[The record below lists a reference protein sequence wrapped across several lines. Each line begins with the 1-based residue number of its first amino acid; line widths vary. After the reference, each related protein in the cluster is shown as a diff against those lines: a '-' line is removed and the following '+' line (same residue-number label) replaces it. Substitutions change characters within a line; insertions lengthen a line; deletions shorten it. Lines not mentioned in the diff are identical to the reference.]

1 MNYSNLLVENRDRI
15 LYITINRASKLNA
28 LNKVTLAELHDI
40 ITSTSHDE
48 QIGGIIITGAG
59 QKAFVAGA
67 DITEFGTPKTTHEP
81 TLRTVVQT
89 MEAGNKPVIAAISG
103 FCLGGGLEL
112 ALSCT
117 FRIAT
122 ARAKMGLPEIKLG
135 LIPGYGGTQRLPR
148 LIGEGRALDII
159 LSGRTVEATEAER
172 IGLVTR
178 LVDEGNPYRLG
189 TEFLAPYLKH
199 GLLALEMARQAISRG
214 VQTTLE
220 QGLKIERDLST
231 LIFQTADANEGMTA
245 FVEKRPAA
253 FKDK

>member
-1 MNYSNLLVENRDRI
+1 
-15 LYITINRASKLNA
+15 
-28 LNKVTLAELHDI
+28 
-40 ITSTSHDE
+40 
-48 QIGGIIITGAG
+48 
-59 QKAFVAGA
+59 
-67 DITEFGTPKTTHEP
+67 
-81 TLRTVVQT
+81 
-89 MEAGNKPVIAAISG
+89 
-103 FCLGGGLEL
+103 
-112 ALSCT
+112 
-117 FRIAT
+117 
-122 ARAKMGLPEIKLG
+122 
-135 LIPGYGGTQRLPR
+135 

-178 LVDEGNPYRLG
+178 LVDEGNPYTLG

-245 FVEKRPAA
+245 FVEKRPAI
-253 FKDK
+253 FKDH